1 MTTTWTLEPTRERWE
16 FDDSTMR
23 ELPGFRAI
31 SARSIEFD
39 EINHGGFAHVL
50 TSMEDGRTHKAV
62 TQRANLVVNAP
73 ELLELADR
81 LMSFYELHKS
91 ARGGKLGHDYKALR
105 AKIMGETSA
114 T

>member
-39 EINHGGFAHVL
+39 EINHGVIPKPIN
-50 TSMEDGRTHKAV
+50 EDMLICLISCALSGAYESPRPPADPRRVH
-62 TQRANLVVNAP
+62 
-73 ELLELADR
+73 ELAEDIIK
-81 LMSFYELHKS
+81 E
-91 ARGGKLGHDYKALR
+91 ARKF
-105 AKIMGETSA
+105 
-114 T
+114 